1 MHGVRSSSATGRRCR
16 SAPFDTH
23 AAAGWPLDD
32 ELSRL
37 FDDFEECRAAICAC
51 VEVRRELVE
60 ALSDGAEVD
69 PFLVVRSEEHTSEL
83 QSLMRIS
90 YAVFFLKKKTQSNKS
105 KKTSQVC
112 K

>member
-69 PFLVVRSEEHTSEL
+69 PFLVVPGLLPRLANHGQIGRASC
-83 QSLMRIS
+83 R
-90 YAVFFLKKKTQSNKS
+90 AR
-105 KKTSQVC
+105 VC
-112 K
+112 PSV